1 MLIAMATLSLALMSV
16 LAYGSDTIQHN
27 TILQSAGVPFAAEAA
42 TPVSHEIWMEAVK
55 MPDEMYA
62 YKLAAYEIDGASVID
77 RFSTKPSIPGPTL
90 VFTEGDVV
98 TLHLTNSACK
108 DNYIIGDNGPN
119 ENSYLGIHVHGVH
132 YSIKDDASY
141 QRMHITGSTAD
152 SAATC
157 GESVTYEWDVG
168 AGTAGDLISY

>member
-1 MLIAMATLSLALMSV
+1 MVKTMLIATAMLSLALVGV
-16 LAYGSDTIQHN
+16 LAYGSNITQHGTIPQGAD
-27 TILQSAGVPFAAEAA
+27 IPFAAEAA

-98 TLHLTNSACK
+98 TLHLTNLACK
-108 DNYIIGDNGPN
+108 DNYVIGSNGPN

-132 YSIKDDASY
+132 YSI
-141 QRMHITGSTAD
+141 RG
-152 SAATC
+152 
-157 GESVTYEWDVG
+157 
-168 AGTAGDLISY
+168 